1 MKIIL
6 IFIFCANIIS
16 GFAQSQEVPAFVTE
30 VYNDL
35 YKNLYSTKQLAKPVL
50 QYYTEDK
57 QFIIDYIAASGGQD
71 GKIRVGSEFIKV
83 LRSFGSDSCNA
94 LAFVLGHEMVHIF
107 DQNLKD
113 IANVGS
119 AYADKNFKKK
129 QREDIDSTFA
139 PYFEIQADEKSMFY
153 SHLAGYKTTHIA
165 EEVLTKIYL
174 HFKLKSNLPGYPK
187 LEDRKMIARNSALK
201 MSSLLERFEIA
212 NLALVSGKHELS
224 SKIYNA
230 IIMEGFKSAEL
241 YNNLGVS
248 QILMVIKSD
257 SIYQQYEWPIFIDSK
272 TKLSSSVQRALLG
285 IGIKES
291 LSEAIINFDLAGK
304 FPNYTLG
311 NLNLSIAHLLFE
323 ISGEDKENNHLED
336 CKYFLSKTKS
346 MKLPQTLTM
355 KGIIQ
360 HYEKDFENAKQT
372 FISNA
377 ESYPLSKR
385 NLDKLF
391 YQIQPV
397 VDAQNPLNKIL
408 KTDVN
413 LGNLFFN
420 NKNVTK
426 DTLTKLL
433 YFFSSTLLEKL
444 NLDEMKC
451 FKFTDRSIQ
460 NSQEKSIQLAE
471 WSKGFESIT
480 ETQLISFS
488 DQIYQ
493 SNLYTY
499 YVYQD
504 WVIRYD
510 SLKSRK
516 VYLIP

>member
-1 MKIIL
+1 MKII
-6 IFIFCANIIS
+6 FILFFCANIIF
-16 GFAQSQEVPAFVTE
+16 GFAQSQEVPAFVTK

-50 QYYTEDK
+50 QYFTEDK
-57 QFIIDYIAASGGQD
+57 QLIIDYIAASGGQD

-83 LRSFGSDSCNA
+83 LRSFGSDSSNA
-94 LAFVLGHEMVHIF
+94 LAFVLGHELAHVFLEQRNI
-107 DQNLKD
+107 DR
-113 IANVGS
+113 IGS
-119 AYADKNFKKK
+119 AYADKELRKKLK
-129 QREDIDSTFA
+129 EVKDSAYTCI
-139 PYFEIQADEKSMFY
+139 FERQADEQAMFFAHIGGY
-153 SHLAGYKTTHIA
+153 KVTHLA
-165 EEVLTKIYL
+165 EDVLTKIYT
-174 HFKLKSNLPGYPK
+174 HFKLKPNLKGYPS
-187 LEDRKMIARNSALK
+187 LEDRKEIAKISALK
-201 MSSLLERFEIA
+201 MSALLERFEIA
-212 NLALVSGKHELS
+212 NLALVSGKYELA

-248 QILMVIKSD
+248 QMLIVIKSD
-257 SIYQQYEWPIFIDSK
+257 NIYQQYEWPIFIDSK
-272 TKLSSSVQRALLG
+272 TKLSSSVQRDLLG

-291 LSEAIINFDLAGK
+291 LSEAIKNFELATK
-304 FPNYTLG
+304 FPNYILG

-355 KGIIQ
+355 EGIIQ
-360 HYEKDFENAKQT
+360 HYEKDFENAKHT

-397 VDAQNPLNKIL
+397 DDAQNPLNKIL

-413 LGNLFFN
+413 LGNLFFI

-444 NLDEMKC
+444 NLNEMKC

-460 NSQEKSIQLAE
+460 NIQDKSIQLAE
-471 WSKGFESIT
+471 WNKGFESIT
-480 ETQLISFS
+480 ETQLISFA

-510 SLKSRK
+510 SYKSRK
-516 VYLIP
+516 VYLIQ